1 MGFFTQNDGF
11 YGGIVIKLYCFP
23 RSGNSREVKIVL
35 AEKNIPYEKI
45 NIHAE
50 GFNKDDATFRKA
62 SSKGMVPAII
72 DGDVYMSEA
81 YLINEYLDKKYPQN
95 PLLPKDETVR
105 QQIREWVAVYE
116 KKLDLQIGIYL
127 LETHIKPENQRSP
140 ENAKKM
146 HAEVLEALKEVD
158 AFLKGK
164 EYLFGSYSLADVA
177 VTPHISV
184 LAHFGIDL
192 GSNYPNVTAWLWR
205 IRARPS
211 FAASGEP
218 TPTEIRA

>member
-1 MGFFTQNDGF
+1 M
-11 YGGIVIKLYCFP
+11 IKLYCFP

-35 AEKNIPYEKI
+35 AEKNIPYEMI
-45 NIHAE
+45 NVHAE
-50 GFNKDDATFRKA
+50 GFNKEDPTFRKA
-62 SSKGMVPAII
+62 SAKGMVPAII
-72 DGDVYMSEA
+72 DGDVHMSEA

-95 PLLPKDETVR
+95 PLLPKDESER
-105 QQIREWVAVYE
+105 QKIREWVSVID
-116 KKLDLQIGIYL
+116 KKLVLKIGIYL

-146 HAEVLEALKEVD
+146 HAEILEALKDVD
-158 AFLKGK
+158 VFLKGK

-184 LAHFGIDL
+184 LSRFGIDL
-192 GSNYPNVTAWLWR
+192 GSHYPNVATWLKLVQK
-205 IRARPS
+205 RPS
-211 FAASGEP
+211 FDASGEP